1 MRYALPPLNSLRVFE
16 AVARHMSFQQA
27 AEELHLTPSALSYQ
41 IRTLEEQLDQPLF
54 ARGNRSISLTPAGR
68 RLLPAVEDALER
80 IAEGIAS
87 ISSGRDDNRLIVSS
101 GPAFAA
107 KWLAPKLRRFV
118 DAHPEIELLVS
129 ANLRNVDFARD
140 DADVG
145 IRFGLGDYPG
155 LEVEPLVDEAALPLC
170 APDLAKRLKSP
181 SDLADVTLLHD
192 DSIRHLPDAPNW
204 ARWLELAGVTGV
216 DPGKGLRFT
225 HADHGLDAAIEG
237 AGVVLGRRSL
247 SEADIR
253 HGRLVAPFGLELP
266 IRPRFYLVGPP
277 AAFRLRKVIAFRD
290 WLRKEIAACRAQ
302 PPA

>member
-1 MRYALPPLNSLRVFE
+1 MRYNIPAMNALRVFE

-27 AEELHLTPSALSYQ
+27 ADELHLTPSALSYQ
-41 IRTLEEQLDQPLF
+41 IRTLEDQLGQPLF
-54 ARGNRSISLTPAGR
+54 VRGNRAISLTPGGR
-68 RLLPAVEDALER
+68 KLLPAVEDALER
-80 IAEGIAS
+80 IVEGISAISAS
-87 ISSGRDDNRLIVSS
+87 PDNNRLIVSS

-118 DAHPEIELLVS
+118 DAHPDIELLVS

-170 APDLAKRLKSP
+170 APELAARLKTPADLAS
-181 SDLADVTLLHD
+181 VTLLHD
-192 DSIRHLPDAPNW
+192 DSIRHLADAPNW
-204 ARWLELAGVTGV
+204 SRWLALAGEAGV
-216 DPGKGLRFT
+216 DASKGLRFT

-277 AAFRLRKVIAFRD
+277 TAFRLRKVIAFRD
-290 WLRKEIAACRAQ
+290 WLRSEIAACGNV
-302 PPA
+302 PAR